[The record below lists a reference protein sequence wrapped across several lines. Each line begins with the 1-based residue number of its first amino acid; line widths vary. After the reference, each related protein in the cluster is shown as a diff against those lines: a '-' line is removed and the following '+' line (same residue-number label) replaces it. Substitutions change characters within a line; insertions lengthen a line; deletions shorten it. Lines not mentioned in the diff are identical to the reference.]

1 MVSGV
6 PNLYNRKFDGKL
18 KLKGSAKIAIGKQ
31 HKSKGTSTRQYDSN
45 EGDDHSTN
53 ILGTGRI
60 VSSGKTVQGYVTCGD
75 CIYKILL
82 FALNKSSFETKF
94 LEEAAVGDFILVKHP
109 MTLINEEKQIE
120 SILSNRTLYIDD
132 AFSSDLISTMQ
143 FSLSKSSKILFYIS
157 PGKIGPQEEA
167 ESSNSSTKNIKTHST
182 ITVRE
187 KAGMW
192 SYKTVTKFVKN
203 APTAEERLNER
214 IKMGRDKYCW

>member
-60 VSSGKTVQGYVTCGD
+60 VSSGKTVQG
-75 CIYKILL
+75 
-82 FALNKSSFETKF
+82 FETKF

-143 FSLSKSSKILFYIS
+143 FSLR
-157 PGKIGPQEEA
+157 KIGPQEEA